1 MGSAVK
7 LVLSGVLFSALDQG
21 RALKPRTLRVQSRAH
36 SVPAQSPRSQL
47 GEKLDTYFLNCGI
60 DGTGKI

>member
-7 LVLSGVLFSALDQG
+7 LVLSGVPFSALDQG

-36 SVPAQSPRSQL
+36 SVPAQSPRSQR
-47 GEKLDTYFLNCGI
+47 GVPEIT
-60 DGTGKI
+60 

>member
-7 LVLSGVLFSALDQG
+7 LVLSGVPFSALDQG

-36 SVPAQSPRSQL
+36 HSSCAVASLHHRGASS
-47 GEKLDTYFLNCGI
+47 ESRKSLN
-60 DGTGKI
+60 